1 MVERSWWEDDE
12 VSDVADAF
20 EAEHAE
26 GVSVQDFG
34 SEEERGAND
43 ALGIVIGVSAAIIV
57 LLSIAVVM
65 LWVWAEIEDVNIGG
79 PPSALLTWEDEYRDL
94 TGLDAVQGD
103 GTGVI
108 LCIVDSGIDGAP

>member
-1 MVERSWWEDDE
+1 MVEHSWWEDDD

-20 EAEHAE
+20 EAEHAD
-26 GVSVQDFG
+26 GVPVQDYDN
-34 SEEERGAND
+34 EEERGIDD

-57 LLSIAVVM
+57 LLSVAVVM

-94 TGLDAVQGD
+94 TGLDAVQGV
-103 GTGVI
+103 GT
-108 LCIVDSGIDGAP
+108 